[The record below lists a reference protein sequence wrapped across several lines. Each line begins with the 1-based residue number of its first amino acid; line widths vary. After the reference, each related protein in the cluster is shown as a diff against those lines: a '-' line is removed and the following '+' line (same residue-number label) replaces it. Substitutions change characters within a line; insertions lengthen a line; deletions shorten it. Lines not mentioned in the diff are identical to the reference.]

1 MQRGSCLALMLDIA
15 EELLLL
21 SWSIS
26 SPIFHLSRET
36 PSEASDGE
44 LQRLCEA
51 RCSAKVAG
59 RQLFQRN
66 PTQLKP
72 ISTANKH
79 DVFSRNLFLH
89 WFFIQAS
96 MHCKGGPPLTHFSSN
111 TIFYIAWLLLR
122 LYSIKANFNCIKT
135 LCFPAICSYIDF
147 LSKLAYIVKGIIH

>member
-1 MQRGSCLALMLDIA
+1 MNFWLKVQRGSCLALMLDIA

-44 LQRLCEA
+44 LQRLCEE
-51 RCSAKVAG
+51 RCS

-89 WFFIQAS
+89 WFFTQA
-96 MHCKGGPPLTHFSSN
+96 
-111 TIFYIAWLLLR
+111 
-122 LYSIKANFNCIKT
+122 CIH
-135 LCFPAICSYIDF
+135 ASYYIDTYTLTDTSVTSLF
-147 LSKLAYIVKGIIH
+147 KGITSRNRKMHLYWIVIMELLYRDYRKYQKHPVQCISCSFIL